1 MGNEVG
7 IFFSMA
13 FFLVGASYL
22 ASPKEWAL
30 FYRSLAEKPYAG
42 IPFALYSIPAGMV
55 ILSFHNNWQ
64 WGFPLFITVA
74 GWSLALKGVV
84 FMLFPG
90 LPGKYIPRGKS
101 LHRWLIAGGALLMV
115 LSLLSGLS
123 YYI

>member
-13 FFLVGASYL
+13 FFLIGASYL

-30 FYRSLAEKPYAG
+30 FFQSLAEKPYAG
-42 IPFALYSIPAGMV
+42 IPLALYSIPAGMV

-64 WGFPLFITVA
+64 IGFPLFITVA

-84 FMLFPG
+84 LMLFPG
-90 LPGKYIPRGKS
+90 LPKKYLPKAKA
-101 LHRWLIAGGALLMV
+101 LQRWLIVCGALLMV
-115 LSLLSGLS
+115 LSALSGLS